1 MATKM
6 AVEVGRGE
14 YKGHPLLVFGK
25 GLRFPFQFG
34 IGKAKLLLSVIDDL
48 GPDGFKKLLSDFVAE
63 NAGAGDE

>member
-14 YKGHPLLVFGK
+14 YKGHPLLVFGSNLK
-25 GLRFPFQFG
+25 YPFQFG
-34 IGKAKLLLSVIDDL
+34 LGKAKLLLSVIDDL
-48 GPDGFKKLLSDFVAE
+48 GPDGFKKLLSDFVSE